1 MTIATDCLKY
11 CKDLDNGIL
20 LSLKSDLEHITENKE
35 IYTLIPDLR
44 TLKHYVTKELYVRGL
59 IRE

>member
-11 CKDLDNGIL
+11 CKDLDNRVL
-20 LSLKSDLEHITENKE
+20 VELKCELEHITENKE

-44 TLKHYVTKELYVRGL
+44 TLKHYVTKELYARGL
-59 IRE
+59 IKE